1 MYFRDT
7 KLKLLALS
15 SEIVT
20 AECFRCIRQALFALR
35 RSGCST
41 GNTPQ
46 SHGVSRGVSTAW
58 GLVGGVERQRG
69 SKRRDWDA
77 TCAEGL
83 NGVTGSVV
91 GAWGVAEGGRRIS
104 SQLQKFFRERGCSAD
119 GDEGGDAMGKKAV
132 RGEMEAEAEVKE
144 QVMQI
149 VEEKECWVE
158 EEDIVIEGED
168 GLCCGEEEVMEEDW
182 LAVAFPAISEALLDG
197 QQRVDLFDV
206 DLVCARSLTFV
217 SLFHSPAVLARRLAP
232 LSARRHPAAAPGAE
246 ATALSVPRRHF
257 TSPPLSRV
265 ST

>member
-1 MYFRDT
+1 
-7 KLKLLALS
+7 
-15 SEIVT
+15 
-20 AECFRCIRQALFALR
+20 
-35 RSGCST
+35 
-41 GNTPQ
+41 
-46 SHGVSRGVSTAW
+46 
-58 GLVGGVERQRG
+58 
-69 SKRRDWDA
+69 
-77 TCAEGL
+77 
-83 NGVTGSVV
+83 VV